1 MGMFFYKT
9 SPCSCLKHPDVLM
22 KNIPG
27 VFHNGVVLFIDVGI
41 RYTVHYIGI
50 YLN

>member
-1 MGMFFYKT
+1 MEGIT
-9 SPCSCLKHPDVLM
+9 DL
-22 KNIPG
+22 N
-27 VFHNGVVLFIDVGI
+27 NGVVLFIDVGI